1 MSRMILRGFGWTMIW
16 VLCLIGALISWFW
29 MGAGLIARSRRGHVL
44 AVAFDQLVNAAIG
57 GDPDETISSRAAR
70 GRDRGEWNWCLLCR
84 VLDWIDPDHCNKS
97 RGT

>member
-1 MSRMILRGFGWTMIW
+1 MILRGAGWTVIW
-16 VLCLIGALISWFW
+16 LLCLIGGLVSWFW
-29 MGAGLIARSRRGHVL
+29 MGAGLITRSRRGRVL

-70 GRDRGEWNWCLLCR
+70 GRDDGDKRWCLLCR
-84 VLDWIDPDHCNKS
+84 VLDWIDPDHCNRS